1 MSQESIMTKEEKS
14 DQLLEEF
21 KNQRDE
27 IIKMVTEIEVLK
39 ANISKL
45 FPERMDSRYSHFFE
59 EKVKTMTAFF
69 NVLLYMRKEIIRSL
83 KDEIDLR
90 KRVDQGELN
99 QAELEGILDIRKI
112 TEKLDD
118 FKKKKNKLQKDR
130 MDHVDDI
137 DLEKEGI
144 KIPGINTPV

>member
-1 MSQESIMTKEEKS
+1 MSQDSIMTKEEKS

-21 KNQRDE
+21 KHQRDE
-27 IIKMVTEIEVLK
+27 IIKMVSEIETLK
-39 ANISKL
+39 TNISKL
-45 FPERMDSRYSHFFE
+45 FPEKMDSRYSHFFE

-69 NVLLYMRKEIIRSL
+69 NVLLDMRKEILRSL
-83 KDEIDLR
+83 KDEMELR

-112 TEKLDD
+112 TEKLDN
-118 FKKKKNKLQKDR
+118 FKKQKIRLQKDR
-130 MDHVDDI
+130 MDNVDNI

-144 KIPGINTPV
+144 KIPGVNTPV